1 MEVDQ
6 MSLKEKL
13 EATRARI
20 PADKR
25 DIMERAANALRASGI
40 LQKVAAVGDVAPA
53 FSAANYD
60 GRTTSSAELLARGPL
75 VMSFFRGSW

>member
-1 MEVDQ
+1 

-13 EATRARI
+13 EATRTLAAARI

-25 DIMERAANALRASGI
+25 DIMVRATNALRASGM
-40 LQKVAAVGDVAPA
+40 LQKVAAVGAEAPA

-60 GRTTSSAELLARGPL
+60 GRTLSSGELLWRGPL